1 MLTLIKNAKLVNEG
15 QVYQADVLIEN
26 QIIKE
31 ISSEIKI
38 EADYVID
45 AKGYTFYLALL
56 TTKFIFVNQ
65 D

>member
-31 ISSEIKI
+31 ISSEITI
-38 EADYVID
+38 R
-45 AKGYTFYLALL
+45 G
-56 TTKFIFVNQ
+56 
-65 D
+65 